1 MEKLLYPPHP
11 VRCIIPGFSNSG
23 NSVFLTNLIL
33 KFINDFEKIY
43 IFSPSIHQDSYQK
56 QIKCFS
62 NYTPINII
70 LSILNEED
78 IDIKIEQESI
88 NKDFEKFDETYEFLG
103 NICFDRRTKIP
114 SKI

>member
-1 MEKLLYPPHP
+1 MYHHCEL
-11 VRCIIPGFSNSG
+11 SNSG
-23 NSVFLTNLIL
+23 KSVFSTKLFS

-43 IFSPSIHQDSYQK
+43 IFSRSIQQDSYQK

-70 LSILNEED
+70 PSILNEED
-78 IDIKIEQESI
+78 IEIILEEEIIIK
-88 NKDFEKFDETYEFLG
+88 NFEKFDETYETLG